1 MIAGLISLLVI
12 LLISGCS
19 KQLVDCPVI
28 IDSRESCN
36 KLSLVPNSHDK
47 TYSAILTCGTGDPVL
62 VGTFDQC
69 LSQASDQI
77 TISAIFLRCASTQG
91 STDSPLAGLT
101 RGDTEAKTFPLI
113 SSTPTP
119 NSPPANLV
127 APQPTPTVPPATRT
141 STPVLVLT
149 EAPTV
154 TPTTP
159 LAEVIPAEAPAEP
172 TPRILRRRPVTH

>member
-12 LLISGCS
+12 LLVSGCS

-28 IDSRESCN
+28 IDSRESSN

-47 TYSAILTCGTGDPVL
+47 SYSAILTCGTSDPVL
-62 VGTFDQC
+62 VATFDQC
-69 LSQASDQI
+69 LSQGNDQV

-101 RGDTEAKTFPLI
+101 RGDTEAKTFPWI
-113 SSTPTP
+113 SSSPAP
-119 NSPPANLV
+119 NNPPANPV
-127 APQPTPTVPPATRT
+127 TPQPTAATQSAT
-141 STPVLVLT
+141 QPSTPVLVLT

-154 TPTTP
+154 TPTPP

-172 TPRILRRRPVTH
+172 TPRILRRRPATH